1 MMLAEPF
8 LTSHLRTLSVLV
20 VHLLLTDICRGQL
33 IGASQPI
40 VATLGDDIILPC
52 HLEPAEDVTEMTLEW
67 SRPDLIPRFVYVWRS
82 GLELEG
88 KKHKTF
94 QGRTTLFTEELQ
106 HGNISLRLNRVKLS
120 DKGTYS
126 CYIPTLEK
134 QTNVQL
140 VVGAA
145 SPPVISLAGINGH
158 TGGVVLQCESA
169 GWYPEPE
176 VLWLDAE
183 GNLLSAGP
191 TETVRGPDDLYTVS
205 SRVTVEKKH
214 GNKFT
219 CRVQQNNI
227 NQTRDTWIHVPDD
240 FFIIPYSSA
249 VPIIVGLSVS
259 LVVCIMLILAS
270 GFFLWR
276 KNRTKTKRTLD
287 KTEKEEKNCCET
299 EAEMLMSHEVVE
311 MQDLGEKDPI
321 NQHMVHDGIQMD
333 QEAVEEE
340 MTYDEDQMRKEAVE
354 EEKTPTEENNQLTG
368 NQAAGSQTIW
378 DLLSAVNPFKGNQ
391 AEQQKKEEAEDE
403 VASLK
408 KKLKDAQEEANRRW
422 KEVND
427 IQRESRTKLL
437 EKDAEISKLRRQLD
451 KKIWEE
457 KQKNGKDLK
466 ELDGSKSEDV
476 DHQIESRQQ
485 SSRSSDHHSD
495 LRDIILDEVH
505 HQGKYLRLKNTST
518 EEKLLGGCKLELHI
532 NNRELCTYTFDQS
545 FKVKAGGEITLWC
558 ADYGHHDPA
567 ISNLVW
573 KDLKP
578 LKRGDLLQFIL
589 FNQTGEFKGVNFHTE
604 QISSATG
611 KEDDRLHPEQ

>member
-340 MTYDEDQMRKEAVE
+340 
-354 EEKTPTEENNQLTG
+354 LTG

-466 ELDGSKSEDV
+466 
-476 DHQIESRQQ
+476 
-485 SSRSSDHHSD
+485 
-495 LRDIILDEVH
+495 
-505 HQGKYLRLKNTST
+505 